1 MKAIDGDI
9 IVVPLTLLYNA
20 VLSFESVDKILKV
33 TIQAF
38 KSTFLSLLPAIS
50 VQCGI
55 QFGV

>member
-38 KSTFLSLLPAIS
+38 KSTFLSLLPVFS